1 MQNVRLVLLIA
12 ASCAIAFALYSAD
25 KSGVSITSSQF
36 LKAQGVAFLG
46 GAFAATAIFM
56 KGKAE
61 KK

>member
-1 MQNVRLVLLIA
+1 MQSLRLVLLIA

-25 KSGVSITSSQF
+25 KSGVSPTSLQF
-36 LKAQGVAFLG
+36 LKTQGVAFLG
-46 GAFAATAIFM
+46 GALGATAIFM